1 MQDAKRELDMDRL
14 GILESVGLGECHET
28 LAGPRDGIQRRY
40 LERKGIPE
48 LGCRFQPRQ
57 VYWLPG
63 CFRLLLG
70 VVSGLLDWACPHL
83 PPVLPC
89 SPVPLLVFCPSQ
101 RKAPPTNPVV
111 LGLILQPASSSPPPA
126 PPVRKC
132 GKRKRVAGQDERTG
146 GWPQRRGRLRC
157 GCSSGPREGAGD
169 ERSRA
174 AGGTEADVALP
185 LLGRATD
192 PC

>member
-48 LGCRFQPRQ
+48 LGRRFQPRQ

-83 PPVLPC
+83 PPALPRALCPC
-89 SPVPLLVFCPSQ
+89 SSSAPVSG
-101 RKAPPTNPVV
+101 R
-111 LGLILQPASSSPPPA
+111 
-126 PPVRKC
+126 
-132 GKRKRVAGQDERTG
+132 
-146 GWPQRRGRLRC
+146 RLRQTLW
-157 GCSSGPREGAGD
+157 SSA
-169 ERSRA
+169 
-174 AGGTEADVALP
+174 
-185 LLGRATD
+185 
-192 PC
+192 